1 MAKQTIVQ
9 LTDDIDGGD
18 ADESVPF
25 AFRGVEY
32 EIDLSSKNVAAFEK
46 ALSKYIDASRRVP
59 RSRTRAVG
67 RAGRSSG
74 AEDLGA
80 IREWARENGYEVAD
94 RGRIPAEIKEAYFAA
109 R

>member
-18 ADESVPF
+18 AEESVQF
-25 AFRGVEY
+25 GFRGVEY
-32 EIDLSSKNVAAFEK
+32 EIDLNAKNVAALEK
-46 ALSKYIDASRRVP
+46 ALSKYIEASRRVP
-59 RSRTRAVG
+59 RNRARVVG

-94 RGRIPAEIKEAYFAA
+94 RGRIPAEIKEAYYAA